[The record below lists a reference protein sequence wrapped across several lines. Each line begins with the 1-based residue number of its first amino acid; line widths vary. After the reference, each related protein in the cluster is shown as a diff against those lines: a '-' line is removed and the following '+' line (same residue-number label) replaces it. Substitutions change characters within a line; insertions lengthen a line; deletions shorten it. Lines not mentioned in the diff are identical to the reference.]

1 MSMTET
7 EALQAVKDK
16 EGTFKDLYK
25 RMKGDA
31 DLAKRKPYTLVDDKN
46 KKIPNCD
53 HVTLPKAAI
62 FLNRANA
69 ITASSNQQIVVSGEG
84 LKGDFTS
91 KAEAFYR
98 ACFLLGDQLLALR
111 NKQPAF
117 TFHSHMINERG
128 RIGQRIIVEI
138 DDEGKLKVEI
148 IPWDFLFATYEF
160 DEFGGF

>member
-7 EALQAVKDK
+7 QALQAIKDK
-16 EGTFKDLYK
+16 ESDFSKLYK
-25 RMKGDA
+25 RMKVDA
-31 DLAKRKPYTLVDDKN
+31 DFAKRKPYILSDEKG

-84 LKGDFTS
+84 LKDDFTS

-98 ACFLLGDQLLALR
+98 ACFLLAMSYWL
-111 NKQPAF
+111 
-117 TFHSHMINERG
+117 
-128 RIGQRIIVEI
+128 
-138 DDEGKLKVEI
+138 
-148 IPWDFLFATYEF
+148 
-160 DEFGGF
+160 